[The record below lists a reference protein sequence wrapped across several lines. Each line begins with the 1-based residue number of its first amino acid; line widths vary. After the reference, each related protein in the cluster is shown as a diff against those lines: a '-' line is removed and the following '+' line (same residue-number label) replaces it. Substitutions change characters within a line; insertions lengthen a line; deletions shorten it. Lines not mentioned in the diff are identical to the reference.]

1 MEPKEKSKF
10 FGSLP
15 PFASLT
21 RSELDTLSSISYEK
35 RFYKD
40 QFLFQ
45 EGDDPVGLFFVK
57 LGHIALLKQGLNGKN
72 LITKLV
78 TPGEFCGEAGIFNN
92 IPYIATAQALVDTVV
107 YVILRENLLS
117 FIQTHPEVIPKFIGM
132 SVRKITEAFTMIYG
146 LGNKD
151 LKQRISFTLLKLAEK
166 MGQREA
172 GYIKLSIP
180 ISRQHLAE
188 MVGSTQESV
197 SRVMAKLKRDGVL
210 KSVSRRIVILNDE
223 KLRQF
228 AEERQE

>member
-1 MEPKEKSKF
+1 MESIEKSRF

-21 RSELDTLSSISYEK
+21 RSELDALVSTSYEK
-35 RFYKD
+35 KYHKD

-57 LGHIALLKQGLNGKN
+57 KGHIALLKQGLNGKN
-72 LITKLV
+72 LIIKLV

-92 IPYIATAQALVDTVV
+92 IPYIATAQALVDTIV
-107 YVILRENLLS
+107 YLIYKENLLS
-117 FIQTHPEVIPKFIGM
+117 FIQNHPDVIPKFIGM
-132 SVRKITEAFTMIYG
+132 SVKKTIEAFAMIDG

-166 MGQREA
+166 AGEKEA
-172 GYIKLSIP
+172 GYVKLSLP

-197 SRVMAKLKRDGVL
+197 SRIMAKLKREGVV
-210 KSVSRRIVILNDE
+210 KSVKRRLVILNDE
-223 KLRQF
+223 RLRQF
-228 AEERQE
+228 AGEIQE

>member
-1 MEPKEKSKF
+1 MQLNDKSKF

-15 PFASLT
+15 PFVSLN
-21 RSELDTLSSISYEK
+21 RFELDALVSVSYEK
-35 RFYKD
+35 KFSKD

-57 LGHIALLKQGLNGKN
+57 QGHIALLKQGLNGKN
-72 LITKLV
+72 LIIKLV
-78 TPGEFCGEAGIFNN
+78 MPGEFCGEAGAFNN
-92 IPYIATAQALVDTVV
+92 IPYIATAQALVDTIV
-107 YVILRENLLS
+107 YFMHKENLLS

-132 SVRKITEAFTMIYG
+132 SVRKIIEAFAMIDG

-166 MGQREA
+166 TGEKEA
-172 GYIKLSIP
+172 GYVKLSIP
-180 ISRQHLAE
+180 ISRQHMAE

-197 SRVMAKLKRDGVL
+197 SRVMAKLKREGVI
-210 KSVSRRIVILNDE
+210 KSVSRKIVILDDE

-228 AEERQE
+228 AEEIQE